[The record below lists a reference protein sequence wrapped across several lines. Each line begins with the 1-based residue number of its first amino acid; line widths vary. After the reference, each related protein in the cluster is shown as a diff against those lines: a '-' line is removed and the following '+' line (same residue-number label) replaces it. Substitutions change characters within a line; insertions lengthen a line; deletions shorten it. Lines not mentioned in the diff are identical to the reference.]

1 MGAGMT
7 RIVAFIDDSHLA
19 RAVLGTAEEL
29 AELLGADVEPVTITD
44 ADGAV
49 SISPGPVMVDR
60 LRDLGVVA
68 AVLGSRAFDSKPEP
82 FGHVAAH
89 LLTRSPIPLVLVP
102 PTASGFGG
110 GKRPRLLLPLDA
122 DPTTDDALLPM
133 VTRLRA
139 GGARIGGL
147 HVYSS
152 ETVPRF
158 LGSIHDLET
167 LADEFVVQHLPGI
180 CDDCEL
186 RIGAP
191 EREII
196 DRASAHDIDGVI
208 VAWRQDLSPGR
219 GEVIRRLL
227 AEAGVPV
234 LIVPVDG
241 SRPPSGRHRP

>member
-1 MGAGMT
+1 MT
-7 RIVAFIDDSHLA
+7 RILAFVDDSHLA
-19 RAVLGTAEEL
+19 PAVQRTAEDFGQLLEAEVEL
-29 AELLGADVEPVTITD
+29 ATI
-44 ADGAV
+44 AHRDGTV
-49 SISPGPVMVDR
+49 SATPGPAMVEQ
-60 LRDLGVVA
+60 LQGEGVLL
-68 AVLGSRAFDSKPEP
+68 AVLGSRDVASKPEP
-82 FGHVAAH
+82 VGHVAAH

-102 PTASGFGG
+102 PTASGLGG
-110 GKRPRLLLPLDA
+110 GAEPPRLLLPLDA

-133 VTRLRA
+133 VSRLQA
-139 GGARIGGL
+139 GGARIGGM

-158 LGSIHDLET
+158 LGSTHDLET
-167 LADEFVVQHLPGI
+167 LAAEFVARHLPGI

-196 DRASAHDIDGVI
+196 ERASADDIDGVI

-227 AEAGVPV
+227 AEGGVPV
-234 LIVPVDG
+234 LIVPI
-241 SRPPSGRHRP
+241 SN